1 MPSIAPPGPLPRPD
15 HQHAFFEQEGW
26 HHRARLRA
34 RHGHRTRTM
43 SAEKTITETS
53 SYGKETPVGRPDIDG
68 RAGIFV
74 PTAEFDISNNTTIRK
89 GAGIVGFGNL
99 DGTLTVYFEAN
110 RFDESNLHKWEHK
123 ARKAYDRMVMGAP
136 TVSKAKIDARMLE
149 QVGIIDGMGINLK
162 HPERL
167 THWLAISNVPDT
179 APEEPVVRWKNR

>member
-1 MPSIAPPGPLPRPD
+1 MPSIAPPRPRIRLD
-15 HQHAFFEQEGW
+15 QQHAFFEQDGW
-26 HHRARLRA
+26 RNQDRFRSRRYHPLS
-34 RHGHRTRTM
+34 TM
-43 SAEKTITETS
+43 SEEKTISETS

-74 PTAEFDISNNTTIRK
+74 PTAEFDIDNTTTIRK

-136 TVSKAKIDARMLE
+136 TVSKAKIEARMLE
-149 QVGIIDGMGINLK
+149 QVGIIDGMGINIK

-167 THWLAISNVPDT
+167 THWLAISNVLDT

>member
-1 MPSIAPPGPLPRPD
+1 MPSIAPPRPLPRLD
-15 HQHAFFEQEGW
+15 HQHAFIEQEGW
-26 HHRARLRA
+26 QRRRHLRA
-34 RHGHRTRTM
+34 WHGHRTRTM
-43 SAEKTITETS
+43 SAEKTISETS

-74 PTAEFDISNNTTIRK
+74 PTAEFDIDNTTIRK

-123 ARKAYDRMVMGAP
+123 ARKAYARMVMGAP

-179 APEEPVVRWKNR
+179 APEEPGVRWKNR